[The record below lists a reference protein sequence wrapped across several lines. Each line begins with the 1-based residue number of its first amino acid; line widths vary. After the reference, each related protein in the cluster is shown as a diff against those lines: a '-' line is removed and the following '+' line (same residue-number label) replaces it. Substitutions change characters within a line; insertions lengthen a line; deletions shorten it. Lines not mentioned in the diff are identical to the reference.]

1 MSPRFALR
9 FKDATKLAEIAK
21 THGYADTSRCGRWR
35 VDGLLPAVGAAG
47 AMALLESKGWKISEF
62 LYFGSCHGVI
72 SAESCGPTTPLH
84 CQSPTRS
91 IQDIRFKAFNS
102 VARKLQEEESKK
114 GRASSTAKA
123 ATVASFAQS
132 RTNFLRQLQ
141 SSPASPRVR
150 RDEDKRGVP
159 GKTGETPPSQKQ
171 RDA

>member
-9 FKDATKLAEIAK
+9 FKDATKLAEFAK

-123 ATVASFAQS
+123 ATAASFAQN